1 MSTNIQ
7 ALYLLTPHYI
17 IDSQSLFPPNLHS
30 IPSFIPPNTLPV
42 LVTNENAKRINYFRL
57 FKLSVNYR
65 HFIYQQ
71 NFQLNGIYLCVL
83 MNSLNV
89 DASSLYAL
97 IV

>member
-1 MSTNIQ
+1 MSLNIQ
-7 ALYLLTPHYI
+7 APHLLTPHYI
-17 IDSQSLFPPNLHS
+17 IDS
-30 IPSFIPPNTLPV
+30 PSPFPPNTLLV
-42 LVTNENAKRINYFRL
+42 LVTDENAKRINYFRL
-57 FKLSVNYR
+57 FKLSINYC

-83 MNSLNV
+83 MNSLNM